1 MKSPLSS
8 LSTKDIN
15 FNLIHDFFNYPS
27 LLLRR
32 LQNLNR
38 LPYIATL
45 RMQNY
50 IPIPIENNSHCNYNG
65 FRDWNF
71 HFRFKSHNILKEE
84 ILL

>member
-1 MKSPLSS
+1 M
-8 LSTKDIN
+8 
-15 FNLIHDFFNYPS
+15 
-27 LLLRR
+27 
-32 LQNLNR
+32 NR

-45 RMQNY
+45 CMQNY
-50 IPIPIENNSHCNYNG
+50 IPTPIENSSHCNYNG